1 VHSLADNNLLLAEQT
16 ASNFEILFLLWLAM
30 VRFYSYPLFR
40 ILTPI
45 SYYAF
50 WGGRLRNPLSE
61 FWAQLD
67 GTMLLGEYVRRRE
80 EEILQMLH
88 EDFIFLY
95 LHVLLVVVPLFL
107 LFSKNGY

>member
-1 VHSLADNNLLLAEQT
+1 
-16 ASNFEILFLLWLAM
+16 M